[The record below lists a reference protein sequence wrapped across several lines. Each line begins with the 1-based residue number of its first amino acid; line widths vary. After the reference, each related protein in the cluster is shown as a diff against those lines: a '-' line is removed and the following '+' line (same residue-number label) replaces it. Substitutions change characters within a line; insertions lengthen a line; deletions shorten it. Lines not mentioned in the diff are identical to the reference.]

1 MPAGCWYWK
10 GVHIAIETMA
20 ALVKQVPDAVLTIV
34 GSGTEEARLKA
45 EVQRKGLTGNIKFV
59 SWIPQT
65 ELLQLYD
72 THDFLLFPS
81 LHDSTGGVVLEA
93 LCRGLPVACLD
104 LGGPKDIVTPQSG
117 IIARTAGLNT
127 AQVAAQLAERLHE
140 VFSTPDRLAELSA
153 AAIARAHDF
162 LLPDQI
168 TRLYETAWQVI
179 EHGARNA
186 PSWRP
191 GPSAPGAPVGTP

>member
-1 MPAGCWYWK
+1 
-10 GVHIAIETMA
+10 MA

-45 EVQRKGLTGNIKFV
+45 EVQRKADREHQIRVLD
-59 SWIPQT
+59 PQT

-93 LCRGLPVACLD
+93 LCRGMPVACLD